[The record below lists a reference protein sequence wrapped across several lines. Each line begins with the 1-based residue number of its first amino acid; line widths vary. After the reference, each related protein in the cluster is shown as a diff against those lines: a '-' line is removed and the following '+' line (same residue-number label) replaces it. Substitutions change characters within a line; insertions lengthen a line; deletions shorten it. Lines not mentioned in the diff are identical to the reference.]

1 MRRRLLVLAPV
12 VGLAAC
18 AQEPPVVAQPV
29 LLAPGIQVP
38 VVQAPRIEPA
48 RVPTV
53 SYIMV
58 HAPVRMGQ
66 AMYFPVHV
74 GQVVIPTVR
83 VPTEM
88 PTRTFTI
95 FFRPGSHEI
104 DAAAAQTIREAAALV
119 RAGHGIRISLYGHAD
134 RAGAEDMN
142 QELSQRRVVAVR
154 NMMVSLGVPAEAIT
168 LHAHGERNN
177 AVPTEDGVPS
187 QANRRVEAV
196 IE

>member
-1 MRRRLLVLAPV
+1 MRHRLLVLAPV

-18 AQEPPVVAQPV
+18 AQEPPIAAQPV
-29 LLAPGIQVP
+29 MLAPGIQVP
-38 VVQAPRIEPA
+38 IVQAPRIEPA
-48 RVPTV
+48 RAPTV

-58 HAPVRMGQ
+58 HAPARMRQ
-66 AMYFPVHV
+66 AMYFPVYV

-88 PTRTFTI
+88 PARTFTI
-95 FFRPGSHEI
+95 FFRTGSHEI
-104 DAAAAQTIREAAALV
+104 DASAAQTIREAAALL
-119 RAGHGIRISLYGHAD
+119 REGHGIRLSLYGHAD
-134 RAGAEDMN
+134 RVGSEDMN
-142 QELSQRRVVAVR
+142 QELSQRRVLAVR

-177 AVPTEDGVPS
+177 AVPTADGVPS